1 MDSKSGIYMSKIDL
15 ETEVFDQSYGSLFE
29 GSRNDTNYESQL
41 EKFGGIQRQEGFS
54 GENLDQDKDP
64 IISTVKFFNTFRFP
78 LNLNPKGFRLGM
90 RIKYGASSNPIKIIF
105 IGRDLKNLLNIII
118 KECKIYLFSKDNKSS
133 GFFYDSSPLFISKNS
148 TEDLQLIMDW
158 TENTFR
164 VSAVR
169 PDNSQ
174 VALGGI
180 VKTDSPLVAFG
191 SAFIG
196 EALNPLQ
203 IGWSFKNM
211 PGNSRFEYLI
221 SYFEE
226 RCKSNSIQITN
237 ILYESFPGIK
247 ADRGFLKVAFQFP
260 PKERLP
266 VTLRI
271 MEDKELV
278 MSIQF
283 SLDQMVIH
291 EGGKSFKHFFLNKY
305 QEGEWLNLDLVPIS
319 NLSLNYLIFILKT
332 LCSKRIFDLKS
343 TSSCLESSQEGNNP
357 AKEYR
362 KHDSK
367 KGSCKNEFLQNIAR
381 SGKILGREYG
391 VPESQQFD
399 AFHSGN
405 GFKLL
410 FAIDEEIIGNLV
422 LKNEYLDRFSLSSE
436 NSQKFHNSTEYY
448 HGPLGYWRLRAG
460 FPKYIE
466 NLLDEYTTL

>member
-1 MDSKSGIYMSKIDL
+1 MSKIDV
-15 ETEVFDQSYGSLFE
+15 ETEIFDQSYGSLFG
-29 GSRNDTNYESQL
+29 GSTNDTNYETQL
-41 EKFGGIQRQEGFS
+41 EKFGGIERQERFPKVII
-54 GENLDQDKDP
+54 NQDKDP

-78 LNLNPKGFRLGM
+78 INLNPKGFRLGM
-90 RIKYGASSNPIKIIF
+90 RIKFGASSSPIKIIF
-105 IGRDLKNLLNIII
+105 LGRDLKNLLNIII
-118 KECKIYLFSKDNKSS
+118 KGCRIYLFSKDNKGS
-133 GFFYDSSPLFISKNS
+133 GFFYDSSPLFISKNA

-158 TENTFR
+158 TENTFI
-164 VSAVR
+164 VSAIR

-180 VKTDSPLVAFG
+180 VKTDSPLVASG

-196 EALNPLQ
+196 ESLNPLQ

-211 PGNSRFEYLI
+211 PVNSRFECLI
-221 SYFEE
+221 SHFEE

-260 PKERLP
+260 PKESLP

-271 MEDKELV
+271 MQDKELLV
-278 MSIQF
+278 SIQF

-291 EGGKSFKHFFLNKY
+291 EAGKSFKHFFINKY
-305 QEGEWLNLDLVPIS
+305 QEGEWLNLDLIPIS
-319 NLSLNYLIFILKT
+319 NLSLNYLIFILRT

-343 TSSCLESSQEGNNP
+343 TSSCLESSQEGSNP
-357 AKEYR
+357 TKEYR
-362 KHDSK
+362 DQGPK
-367 KGSCKNEFLQNIAR
+367 KGSCENEFLQNIAR
-381 SGKILGREYG
+381 SRKILGREYG
-391 VPESQQFD
+391 VSGTQQFE
-399 AFHSGN
+399 AFHSSN
-405 GFKLL
+405 VFKLL
-410 FAIDEEIIGNLV
+410 LAIDEEIIGNLV

-436 NSQKFHNSTEYY
+436 NSQKFYNSTEHF

-466 NLLDEYTTL
+466 NLVSFLLLVLKRSNF